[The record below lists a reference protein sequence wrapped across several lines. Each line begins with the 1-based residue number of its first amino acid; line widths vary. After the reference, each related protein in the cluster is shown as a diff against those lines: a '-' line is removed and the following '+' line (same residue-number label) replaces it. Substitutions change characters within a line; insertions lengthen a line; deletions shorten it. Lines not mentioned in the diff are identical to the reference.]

1 MINLFLDSLVIRAF
15 SWEVEN
21 RDLISHTNCSDSQAA
36 CKVLSAL
43 PAELGNENQNRKIR
57 GAKEAREILFITQ

>member
-21 RDLISHTNCSDSQAA
+21 RDLISHSNCSDSQTA
-36 CKVLSAL
+36 CKALSAL
-43 PAELGNENQNRKIR
+43 PD
-57 GAKEAREILFITQ
+57 EAGQ